1 MLKIENLSK
10 SFGKKQIIKD
20 LSFTFESGVY
30 GLLGSNGAGKTTLIR
45 CITQLY
51 PLSDTNAITY
61 NGTSI
66 QAQKDYVSHIGYLPQ
81 KFGLFRELTVYD
93 AMKALAI
100 EKKLPRNAIREE
112 IHRCVEAVNLA
123 DRIKSKVRTLSG
135 GMVRRL
141 GIAQAFLGNPDILI
155 FDEPTA
161 GLDPEE
167 RLRFK
172 LIISQLDRNKI
183 VLISTHIVSDI
194 EMTCDNVIVLD
205 NGSIVSSGS
214 CEELCQFAENKVYLV
229 PQEEL
234 KLLKGKYFVQSQYQD
249 GSRIMCRII
258 SQNSLNYEKAAPT
271 LEDGYMCLLKGESI

>member
-10 SFGKKQIIKD
+10 SLGRKKIIKD
-20 LSFTFESGVY
+20 LSFTFKSGVY
-30 GLLGSNGAGKTTLIR
+30 GLLGPNGAGKTTLIR

-51 PLSDTNAITY
+51 PLSDINSIKY
-61 NGTSI
+61 NETPIRSLN
-66 QAQKDYVSHIGYLPQ
+66 DYVSHIGYLPQ
-81 KFGLFRELTVYD
+81 KFGLFRDLTVYD
-93 AMKALAI
+93 AMEVLAM
-100 EKKLPRNAIREE
+100 EKKLPRNTIKDE
-112 IHRCVEAVNLA
+112 ILRCVESVNLS
-123 DRIKSKVRTLSG
+123 DRIKSRVKTLSG
-135 GMVRRL
+135 GMIRRL
-141 GIAQAFLGNPDILI
+141 GIAQAFLGDPDILI

-194 EMTCDNVIVLD
+194 ETACNNVIVLN

-214 CEELCQFAENKVYLV
+214 CEEICQFAENKVYLV
-229 PQEEL
+229 PHDEL
-234 KLLKGKYFVQSQYQD
+234 NRLEGKYFVQSQYQE
-249 GSRIMCRII
+249 GSKAMCRII
-258 SQNSLNYEKAAPT
+258 SSDNLNYEKAAPT